1 MSTWDVLLWGAAP
14 YVTIAVLVVGSLWRW
29 RYDRFGW
36 TTRSS
41 QLYESRLL
49 RLASPLF
56 HFGLL
61 VVIVGHVVGLLV
73 PASWTDALGVS
84 EQLYHLVAVG
94 LGALAGVCTLVG
106 VALLV
111 YRRRRTGP
119 VFSATT
125 VNDKAMYLVLVGAI
139 LLGLLTTVLANGVA
153 GGYDYRATVSPWF
166 RSVFVLQP
174 DVALM
179 VDVPWSFKAHV
190 LVGMLLFALF
200 PFTRLVHALSG
211 FAAVRYLFRPYVV
224 YRSRPATRTRRGW
237 EPVDVSVERRGARGT
252 SRPARRRRS
261 RAA

>member
-14 YVTIAVLVVGSLWRW
+14 YATIAVLVVGSIWRF

-41 QLYESRLL
+41 QLLESRLL
-49 RLASPLF
+49 RFASPLF

-61 VVIVGHVVGLLV
+61 VVIVGHAIGLLI
-73 PASWTDALGVS
+73 PESWTAALGVS
-84 EQLYHLVAVG
+84 ELPYHLVAVG
-94 LGALAGVCTLVG
+94 LGALAGICTLVG
-106 VALLV
+106 VALLI
-111 YRRRRTGP
+111 YRRRRNGP

-139 LLGLLTTVLANGVA
+139 VLGLLTTVLANGITE
-153 GGYDYRATVSPWF
+153 GYDYRATISPWF
-166 RSVFVLQP
+166 RSIFVLQP

-179 VDVPWSFKAHV
+179 VDVPWPFKAHI

-200 PFTRLVHALSG
+200 PFTRLVHAFSG

-224 YRSRPATRTRRGW
+224 YRSRAEAQPRRGW
-237 EPVDVSVERRGARGT
+237 EPVGVPGQRRGKHDAP
-252 SRPARRRRS
+252 RPTRKH
-261 RAA
+261 

>member
-14 YVTIAVLVVGSLWRW
+14 YVVIAVLVVGSLWRW
-29 RYDRFGW
+29 HYDRFGW

-49 RLASPLF
+49 RFASPLF

-61 VVIVGHVVGLLV
+61 VVIVGHVIGLLV
-73 PASWTDALGVS
+73 PESWTAALGVS

-94 LGALAGVCTLVG
+94 LGALAGVCTLIG
-106 VALLV
+106 VALLI
-111 YRRRRTGP
+111 YRRRRNGP

-139 LLGLLTTVLANGVA
+139 LLGLLTTVLANGVTE
-153 GGYDYRATVSPWF
+153 GYDYRATVSPWF
-166 RSVFVLQP
+166 RSIFVLQP
-174 DVALM
+174 EVALM

-224 YRSRPATRTRRGW
+224 YRSRTAERARRGW
-237 EPVDVSVERRGARGT
+237 EPVGVPGQREAGHDTPHRTRER
-252 SRPARRRRS
+252 
-261 RAA
+261 

>member
-14 YVTIAVLVVGSLWRW
+14 YAVIAVLVVGSLWRW

-73 PASWTDALGVS
+73 PESWTAALGVS

-94 LGALAGVCTLVG
+94 LGALAGVCTLIG
-106 VALLV
+106 VALLI
-111 YRRRRTGP
+111 YRRRRNGP

-139 LLGLLTTVLANGVA
+139 LLGLLTTVLANGVTE
-153 GGYDYRATVSPWF
+153 GYDYRATVSPWF
-166 RSVFVLQP
+166 RSIFALRP
-174 DVALM
+174 EVALM

-190 LVGMLLFALF
+190 LAGMLLFALF

-224 YRSRPATRTRRGW
+224 YRSRGAQRARRGW
-237 EPVDVSVERRGARGT
+237 EPVGVPGQRRGKHDAPHPTREGK
-252 SRPARRRRS
+252 
-261 RAA
+261 